1 MCSAENC
8 SAARVACRTRNW
20 CGSGNRSGDGRR
32 SGNSSSCSAAR
43 TIAASYLA
51 MLERNGMRKTMTVA
65 SHARKLTRVIFEL
78 LRTGRSFDLERW
90 DAHHP
95 QEDAA

>member
-1 MCSAENC
+1 
-8 SAARVACRTRNW
+8 
-20 CGSGNRSGDGRR
+20 
-32 SGNSSSCSAAR
+32 
-43 TIAASYLA
+43 

>member
-1 MCSAENC
+1 MRKWQSKRGRPALRQQLFLL
-8 SAARVACRTRNW
+8 AGRW
-20 CGSGNRSGDGRR
+20 CQTGGLYR
-32 SGNSSSCSAAR
+32 
-43 TIAASYLA
+43 ASYLA